1 MISTRYW
8 FHIGA
13 ITATLLLALILP
25 DRKSIFGFLAGEE
38 IEISKIVVETVV
50 SSAPPGTVDR
60 HQEEKQFLL
69 QRLRRP
75 NGELSQ
81 YHPRRRLLAAL
92 HGFYRYATI
101 AMNDLN
107 TISTRYKS
115 LPDNQK
121 RLIELTVKY
130 DEKIRQTERLIK
142 KNDVIA
148 QKIVDHALEFYGV
161 EFSELQKFVHDVESS
176 GQSAER
182 VSVSQALKHYIRD
195 WAPEGEHERISTF
208 PHILNTLEKLYPKRD
223 RANPVRVLLPGSGL
237 GRLAHDIAD
246 LQGFEVTA
254 NEWSMYMNVAYRYI
268 TSPGGSLANS
278 STIYPYID
286 WWSHQPTT
294 AELHRPIT
302 FPVVP
307 VDPHSVVLVEGD
319 FTTAFKKPSDQG
331 RFDAVVTLFFIDT
344 ARNIVTYIE
353 TIHQLLKPG
362 GVWINLG
369 PLLYGSSPVI
379 QLSLDEII
387 DISEAVGFD
396 LQDTDPQCGDISL
409 PGRKVRQMEAPY
421 GFNKDTLSKN
431 AYWAQ
436 FWVATRR

>member
-1 MISTRYW
+1 MG
-8 FHIGA
+8 HGA
-13 ITATLLLALILP
+13 DHRGEQGEQYEIAWSQASDPKASIQLARMSSRVLFSIQLSSVVASHSSIRSSGTLARNALYQRIARSRCLHLHGCYQGP
-25 DRKSIFGFLAGEE
+25 PRLKAEPLFGPMKSIFGFLAGEE

-161 EFSELQKFVHDVESS
+161 EFSELQKFVHDVS
-176 GQSAER
+176 R
-182 VSVSQALKHYIRD
+182 V
-195 WAPEGEHERISTF
+195 
-208 PHILNTLEKLYPKRD
+208 
-223 RANPVRVLLPGSGL
+223 
-237 GRLAHDIAD
+237 
-246 LQGFEVTA
+246 
-254 NEWSMYMNVAYRYI
+254 
-268 TSPGGSLANS
+268 GSL
-278 STIYPYID
+278 P
-286 WWSHQPTT
+286 
-294 AELHRPIT
+294 
-302 FPVVP
+302 
-307 VDPHSVVLVEGD
+307 SV
-319 FTTAFKKPSDQG
+319 
-331 RFDAVVTLFFIDT
+331 
-344 ARNIVTYIE
+344 
-353 TIHQLLKPG
+353 
-362 GVWINLG
+362 
-369 PLLYGSSPVI
+369 
-379 QLSLDEII
+379 
-387 DISEAVGFD
+387 
-396 LQDTDPQCGDISL
+396 
-409 PGRKVRQMEAPY
+409 
-421 GFNKDTLSKN
+421 
-431 AYWAQ
+431 
-436 FWVATRR
+436 